1 MLARTFKT
9 AAELGIP
16 EHEAHALQTVLY
28 MLEDGEIKK
37 EMLYMGNWHG
47 LGACGTTHCL
57 AGWANAVDERSF
69 PEVSGRAV
77 SMPKYRELEDR
88 LPIELRQLFG
98 MDNRLMLFA
107 GAAVATASLRHYLE
121 TGICNRK

>member
-28 MLEDGEIKK
+28 MLEDGQIKS
-37 EMLYMGNWHG
+37 EQVYMYNWHG

-57 AGWANAVDERSF
+57 AGWAHEIDAKAFQEINEDF
-69 PEVSGRAV
+69 PV
-77 SMPKYRELEDR
+77 KNLTCR
-88 LPIELRQLFG
+88 LPTELAATFG
-98 MDNRLMLFA
+98 INNARMMY
-107 GAAVATASLRHYLE
+107 ATADQATHYLE